1 MFKKRLFTPGP
12 TPVPENLMLKM
23 AETIIHHRNPEFKE
37 IFLELNENLKYLFQ
51 TKQDVYTLTS
61 SGTGSMEAAVG
72 NIIAENEK
80 AIFVNGGKFGE
91 RWGHLI
97 KNFGGIPIEIKKEWG
112 EPPTVDEI
120 LRELKNNPNVKAIFL
135 THSETSSGTV
145 TDVKEIAKEV
155 HKISDALIV
164 VDGITSV
171 GAIEL
176 RMDEWDLDIVIT
188 GSQKGLMIPPGLAFI
203 VVSDRAWEKIY
214 QTKNRTFYF
223 SLVRAKK
230 ALETGDTPWT
240 PAITLLIGANEA
252 LKMIKQEG
260 LEKIWLR
267 HSILA
272 EGIRIGVQAL
282 GLKLLSKSPSNAI
295 TAVLVPEKVEFKK
308 FNEILKYKY
317 GITIAGGQEHYK
329 GKLFRISHLG
339 YYDEFDMIT
348 MISALEFT
356 LKEVGYSFE
365 VSSGVNAIQ
374 KYFLELKK

>member
-23 AETIIHHRNPEFKE
+23 AQTIIHHRNPEFKE
-37 IFLELNENLKYLFQ
+37 IFRELNENLKYLFQ

-72 NIIAENEK
+72 NIIAENDK

-97 KNFGGIPIEIKKEWG
+97 KTFGGIPIEIKKEWG

-120 LRELKNNPNVKAIFL
+120 LSDVKNNPDVKAVFL

-176 RMDEWDLDIVIT
+176 RMDDWDLDIVIT

-203 VVSDRAWEKIY
+203 AVSERAWKKIN

-223 SLVRAKK
+223 SLERAKK

-240 PAITLLIGANEA
+240 PAISLVIGANEA

-260 LEKIWLR
+260 LENIWLR

-272 EGIRIGVQAL
+272 EGIRFGVQAL

-295 TAVLVPEKVEFKK
+295 TAVLVPENLEFKK
-308 FNEILKYKY
+308 FNKILKYKY
-317 GITIAGGQEHYK
+317 GITVAGGQEHYK
-329 GKLFRISHLG
+329 EKLFRISHLG

-365 VSSGVNAIQ
+365 ASSGVNAIQ

>member
-23 AETIIHHRNPEFKE
+23 AQTIIHHRNPEFKE
-37 IFLELNENLKYLFQ
+37 IFRELNENLKYLFQ

-61 SGTGSMEAAVG
+61 SGTGSMEAAVA
-72 NIIAENEK
+72 NIIDVNDK

-97 KNFGGIPIEIKKEWG
+97 KTFGGMPIEIKKGWG
-112 EPPTVDEI
+112 EPPTVEEI
-120 LRELKNNPNVKAIFL
+120 LKELKNNPDAKAVFL

-145 TDVKEIAKEV
+145 TDVREIAKEV

-203 VVSDRAWEKIY
+203 AVSDRAWKKIN

-223 SLVRAKK
+223 SLERAKK
-230 ALETGDTPWT
+230 ALKTGDTPWT
-240 PAITLLIGANEA
+240 PAITLVIGANEA

-260 LEKIWLR
+260 LENVWLR

-272 EGIRIGVQAL
+272 EGIRIGVQAI
-282 GLKLLSKSPSNAI
+282 GLKLLSKNPSNAI
-295 TAVLVPEKVEFKK
+295 TAVLVPENIEFKK

-317 GITIAGGQEHYK
+317 GITVAGGQEHYK

-339 YYDEFDMIT
+339 YYDELDMIT

-356 LKEVGYSFE
+356 LKEAGYEFE
-365 VSSGVNAIQ
+365 ASSGVNAIQ
-374 KYFLELKK
+374 KYFLSLK